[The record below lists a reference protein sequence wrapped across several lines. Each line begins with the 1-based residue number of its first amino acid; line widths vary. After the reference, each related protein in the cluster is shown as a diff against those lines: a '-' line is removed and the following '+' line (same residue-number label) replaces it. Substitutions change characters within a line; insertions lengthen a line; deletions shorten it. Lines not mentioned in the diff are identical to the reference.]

1 MERKKTPKLAED
13 KLAVD
18 YDEEDFLSS
27 LPHLY
32 SELKDQNHWARVPI
46 HSLEREEDLPPAK
59 HINTLAPD
67 SEDKDSDPI
76 LPEIDESEDEMEGM
90 IPESHGYSGDV
101 DNLEDDISAETAK
114 KLKNP

>member
-32 SELKDQNHWARVPI
+32 SELKDQNHWAVYQFTRWSVKKI
-46 HSLEREEDLPPAK
+46 YLPL
-59 HINTLAPD
+59 NT
-67 SEDKDSDPI
+67 
-76 LPEIDESEDEMEGM
+76 
-90 IPESHGYSGDV
+90 
-101 DNLEDDISAETAK
+101 
-114 KLKNP
+114 